1 MLISQL
7 KSALISIWLLVG
19 FGGGFWGFLFVR
31 RKKRKLF
38 SSTSINKIEIIPMQ
52 GKREGKREK
61 NLFYLHLPFMPFT
74 SFATLRFATLST
86 QRMRP
91 YPAGTWDSLSL
102 LTTDTKTSN
111 HVFGLQIQNH
121 KYCKKYH
128 SPTLNLWVVTFSFQ
142 SPISVPRPFWAG
154 SRSFSCLIT

>member
-74 SFATLRFATLST
+74 SFATLLFATLST

-91 YPAGTWDSLSL
+91 YPAGTWGFSKSAH
-102 LTTDTKTSN
+102 N
-111 HVFGLQIQNH
+111 RH
-121 KYCKKYH
+121 KNFK
-128 SPTLNLWVVTFSFQ
+128 
-142 SPISVPRPFWAG
+142 PRFWAPNPKPQILQKISQPHAQFMG
-154 SRSFSCLIT
+154 GHILIPVTYFCSKTILSR

>member
-61 NLFYLHLPFMPFT
+61 PVLSASSFHAFHFLCHSSICHFIYPKDETISCWNLGFSKSAHN
-74 SFATLRFATLST
+74 R
-86 QRMRP
+86 
-91 YPAGTWDSLSL
+91 
-102 LTTDTKTSN
+102 
-111 HVFGLQIQNH
+111 H
-121 KYCKKYH
+121 KNFK
-128 SPTLNLWVVTFSFQ
+128 S
-142 SPISVPRPFWAG
+142 RFWAPNPKPQILQKISQPHAQFMG
-154 SRSFSCLIT
+154 GHILIPVTYFCFKTILSR